1 MFSDLHSDEPLT
13 PGKSF
18 SYEQLLTGLERSGAS
33 NQTFTTKMV
42 ALYFDISVYKAR
54 YCLNLLCS
62 QGLVERS
69 ENQRGKKVEWI
80 LR

>member
-1 MFSDLHSDEPLT
+1 MPPETLGTGQRFT
-13 PGKSF
+13 
-18 SYEQLLTGLERSGAS
+18 YEQLLIGLEHLGAS
-33 NQTFTTKMV
+33 NQVFSTKMV

-62 QGLVERS
+62 QGFVERS
-69 ENQRGKKVEWI
+69 ENQRGRKVAWV

>member
-1 MFSDLHSDEPLT
+1 MYSEDTPA
-13 PGKSF
+13 PGKPF
-18 SYEQLLTGLERSGAS
+18 TYEQLLTGLEQLGTSGS
-33 NQTFTTKMV
+33 FTTKMV
-42 ALYFDISVYKAR
+42 ALYFDVSVYKAR

-69 ENQRGKKVEWI
+69 ENQRGKKTEWT